1 MHAKF
6 YSTSFPFLN
15 LLSQGLTFDCIA
27 KKLSLHCQ
35 LLMVLEMSPEREEYV
50 DWRGK
55 NADPRKHG
63 GVRAASFVCVVE
75 VLENLVF
82 LSNASNFVVYFLMSM
97 NYKPAEASN
106 MVTNFMGTSFLLT
119 IFGGFISDSFITRFK
134 TFIFF
139 CSIELLG
146 LILLTVQAH
155 EPHLHPA
162 MGRRPSGSQ
171 AAILYAGLYAM
182 ATGVGGVKAT
192 LPAHGA
198 DQLDHSNQRLISAF
212 FNWFFFSLCT
222 GGLIS
227 VTLMIWIE
235 ENLGW
240 NWSFKISVMVLSV
253 TLFIFTIG
261 FSFYRYKLPGGSPL
275 SRIFKV
281 FASTARNWKLS
292 PIERV
297 NGRSHS
303 KFKILDKALIDN
315 TVTATEVEETKTF
328 LGLLPI
334 FATTILMNCCLAQLM
349 TFTVQQG
356 NIMNRTIHHFKIPTQ
371 SLTVFPLIIMLASI
385 PLYEQFVRIFGKEK
399 AKMFQ
404 PLRRIGLGLAL
415 ASGSMA
421 VAAIVEVKRREAA
434 ENNVILSVFW
444 LGWQYLLLGVSD
456 MLTLG
461 GMLEF
466 FYSEAP
472 ASMRSMSTALSWCST
487 SMGYFL
493 SSVLVGIT
501 NSVSGKYGQ
510 PWLGGKSLNQS
521 RLDLFY
527 TLLSI
532 LNILN
537 LLAYMYCAK
546 RY

>member
-1 MHAKF
+1 
-6 YSTSFPFLN
+6 
-15 LLSQGLTFDCIA
+15 
-27 KKLSLHCQ
+27 
-35 LLMVLEMSPEREEYV
+35 
-50 DWRGK
+50 
-55 NADPRKHG
+55 
-63 GVRAASFVCVVE
+63 
-75 VLENLVF
+75 
-82 LSNASNFVVYFLMSM
+82 MSM

-182 ATGVGGVKAT
+182 AFGVGGVKAT

-240 NWSFKISVMVLSV
+240 NWSFKISVIVLSV

-315 TVTATEVEETKTF
+315 TVTATDVEETKTF

-385 PLYEQFVRIFGKEK
+385 PLYEQFVRIFGNEK

-510 PWLGGKSLNQS
+510 PWLGGKSLNQT

>member
-1 MHAKF
+1 
-6 YSTSFPFLN
+6 
-15 LLSQGLTFDCIA
+15 
-27 KKLSLHCQ
+27 
-35 LLMVLEMSPEREEYV
+35 MVLEMSPEREEYV

-55 NADPRKHG
+55 KADPRKHG

-182 ATGVGGVKAT
+182 AIGVGGVKAT

-240 NWSFKISVMVLSV
+240 NWSFKISVIVLSV

-281 FASTARNWKLS
+281 FTSTARNWKLS

-297 NGRSHS
+297 NGQSHS
-303 KFKILDKALIDN
+303 KFKILDKALIDS

-356 NIMNRTIHHFKIPTQ
+356 NIMNRTIHNFKIPTQ

-385 PLYEQFVRIFGKEK
+385 PLYEQFVRIFGNQK

-404 PLRRIGLGLAL
+404 PLRRIGLGLAM

-472 ASMRSMSTALSWCST
+472 DSMRSMSTALSWCST

-493 SSVLVGIT
+493 SSVLVGIV

-510 PWLGGKSLNQS
+510 PWLGGKNLNQT

-537 LLAYMYCAK
+537 LLAYIYCAK

>member
-1 MHAKF
+1 
-6 YSTSFPFLN
+6 
-15 LLSQGLTFDCIA
+15 
-27 KKLSLHCQ
+27 
-35 LLMVLEMSPEREEYV
+35 MSPEREEYV

-55 NADPRKHG
+55 KADPRKHG

-182 ATGVGGVKAT
+182 AIGVGGVKAT

-235 ENLGW
+235 EKLGW
-240 NWSFKISVMVLSV
+240 NWSFKISVIVLSV

-275 SRIFKV
+275 SRLFKV
-281 FASTARNWKLS
+281 FTSTARNWNLS

-297 NGRSHS
+297 NGQSHS
-303 KFKILDKALIDN
+303 KFKILDKALIDS

-356 NIMNRTIHHFKIPTQ
+356 NIMNRTIHNFKIPTQ
-371 SLTVFPLIIMLASI
+371 SLTVLPLIIMLASI
-385 PLYEQFVRIFGKEK
+385 PLYEQFVRIFGNQK

-472 ASMRSMSTALSWCST
+472 DSMRSMSTALSWCST

-493 SSVLVGIT
+493 SSVLVGIV

-510 PWLGGKSLNQS
+510 PWLGGKNMNQT

-537 LLAYMYCAK
+537 LLAYIYCAK

>member
-1 MHAKF
+1 
-6 YSTSFPFLN
+6 
-15 LLSQGLTFDCIA
+15 
-27 KKLSLHCQ
+27 
-35 LLMVLEMSPEREEYV
+35 MSPEREEYA

-55 NADPRKHG
+55 NADPREHG

-182 ATGVGGVKAT
+182 AFGVGGVKAT

-240 NWSFKISVMVLSV
+240 NWSFKISVIVLSV

-315 TVTATEVEETKTF
+315 TVTATDVEETKTF

-385 PLYEQFVRIFGKEK
+385 PLYEQFVRIFGNEK

-510 PWLGGKSLNQS
+510 PWLGGKSLNQT

>member
-1 MHAKF
+1 
-6 YSTSFPFLN
+6 
-15 LLSQGLTFDCIA
+15 
-27 KKLSLHCQ
+27 
-35 LLMVLEMSPEREEYV
+35 MSPEREEYV

-55 NADPRKHG
+55 KADPRKHG

-182 ATGVGGVKAT
+182 AIGVGGVKAT

-240 NWSFKISVMVLSV
+240 NWSFKISVIVLSV

-281 FASTARNWKLS
+281 FTSTARNWKLS

-297 NGRSHS
+297 NGQSHS
-303 KFKILDKALIDN
+303 KFKILDKALIDS

-356 NIMNRTIHHFKIPTQ
+356 NIMNRTIHNFKIPTQ

-385 PLYEQFVRIFGKEK
+385 PLYEQFVRIFGNQK

-404 PLRRIGLGLAL
+404 PLRRIGLGLAM

-472 ASMRSMSTALSWCST
+472 DSMRSMSTALSWCST

-493 SSVLVGIT
+493 SSVLVGIV

-510 PWLGGKSLNQS
+510 PWLGGKNLNQT

-537 LLAYMYCAK
+537 LLAYIYCAK

>member
-1 MHAKF
+1 
-6 YSTSFPFLN
+6 
-15 LLSQGLTFDCIA
+15 
-27 KKLSLHCQ
+27 
-35 LLMVLEMSPEREEYV
+35 MSPEREEYV

-55 NADPRKHG
+55 KADPRKHG

-182 ATGVGGVKAT
+182 AIGVGGVKAT

-240 NWSFKISVMVLSV
+240 NWSFKISVIVLSV
-253 TLFIFTIG
+253 TLSIFIIG

-281 FASTARNWKLS
+281 FTSTARNWKLS

-297 NGRSHS
+297 NGQSHS
-303 KFKILDKALIDN
+303 KFKILDKALIDS

-356 NIMNRTIHHFKIPTQ
+356 NIMNRTIHNFKIPTQ

-385 PLYEQFVRIFGKEK
+385 PLYEQFVRIFGNQK

-472 ASMRSMSTALSWCST
+472 DSMRSMSTALSWCST

-493 SSVLVGIT
+493 SSVLVGIV

-510 PWLGGKSLNQS
+510 PWLGGKNLNQT

-537 LLAYMYCAK
+537 LLAYIYCAK

>member
-1 MHAKF
+1 
-6 YSTSFPFLN
+6 
-15 LLSQGLTFDCIA
+15 
-27 KKLSLHCQ
+27 
-35 LLMVLEMSPEREEYV
+35 MSPEREEYV